1 MKLRLNCIKN
11 IGNLMV
17 RFLLEEYMFTKP
29 EATTRLRE
37 LSEIITKSREAY
49 FNLNQSD
56 ITDQEY
62 DQNISEVTKI
72 LEKYPELGDEFK
84 ILNQVGV
91 TPNSKFNK
99 VKHLTP
105 MYSLSNGF
113 NDEDILNFLKQIRSF
128 LDLPQ
133 SSNIDL
139 VFEPKIDGLSLSL
152 IYKKGNLFQALTR
165 GDGQIG
171 EDVTE
176 NARLIPDV
184 PLSIPIEFETLEV
197 RGEVYFPNS
206 TFKELNQ
213 ELIKSGIKAFS
224 NPRNAAS
231 GTLRQFKF
239 NKERNKNLCF
249 FAYSVGNNPYQL
261 ADTQE
266 MLLKM
271 FNDLGFKTNDIS
283 KVFSSVEQ
291 LLKYYEEVFSMR
303 STLDYD
309 IDGIVYKVNDLRLQ
323 ERLGFRSS
331 SPRWAIA
338 HKFPAEMSITVIED
352 IEIQVG
358 RTGTLSPVAKLKPVN
373 IGGVIVTS
381 STLHNK
387 DFISGFD
394 NKGNKIRDGVDIR
407 IGDWVTVYRA
417 GDVIPKI
424 KDVDVSK
431 RNTNSEPFAFPH
443 FCPSCN
449 SEVEIDKEDSAIRCH
464 NFQGCPAQIIAGLK
478 HFVSKKAFNIDGL
491 GGRIIEEFYQ
501 KGLIQQPAD
510 FFRLETKSNQGLNLI
525 ELLGKGWGEKSLKN
539 LINSID
545 ASRSIQLDRFLFS
558 LGIRHIGE
566 NVSQI
571 IAGYFGSWERFYSAV
586 KIGISKDN
594 EQVLS
599 EIEGIGQLM
608 VNSIMEFFSDHKETA
623 KVEDLLNY
631 IEIESFIKHNK
642 IETAITNKKLVLT
655 GTFKGFS
662 RAELKSICEK
672 NGAKVL
678 TALSANVDFLVVGH
692 SPGSK
697 VKKASELG
705 VKQIFEEEFKV
716 LIDINI

>member
-11 IGNLMV
+11 IGNLIV

-49 FNLNQSD
+49 FNLNRSN

-62 DQNISEVTKI
+62 DQNIAEVTRI
-72 LEKYPELGDEFK
+72 LDKYPELADEFK

-105 MYSLSNGF
+105 MYSLSNAF
-113 NDEDILNFLKQIRSF
+113 NNEDILNFLKQIRSF

-213 ELIKSGIKAFS
+213 KLIKSGIKAFS

-309 IDGIVYKVNDLRLQ
+309 IDGVVYKVNDLRLQ

-594 EQVLS
+594 DQVLS

-678 TALSANVDFLVVGH
+678 TALSANVDFLVVGQ

>member
-1 MKLRLNCIKN
+1 
-11 IGNLMV
+11 
-17 RFLLEEYMFTKP
+17 MFTKP

-62 DQNISEVTKI
+62 DQNIAEVTKI
-72 LEKYPELGDEFK
+72 LEKYPELADEFE

-91 TPNSKFNK
+91 KPNSKFNK

-105 MYSLSNGF
+105 MYSLSNAF
-113 NDEDILNFLKQIRSF
+113 SDEDILNFLKQIRSF

-133 SSNIDL
+133 TSNIDL

-213 ELIKSGIKAFS
+213 ELIKSGIKTFS

-249 FAYSVGNNPYQL
+249 FAYSVGNDPYQL

-283 KVFSSVEQ
+283 KVFSNVEQ
-291 LLKYYEEVFSMR
+291 LLKYYEEIFSMR
-303 STLDYD
+303 PTLDYD

-381 STLHNK
+381 ATLHNK

-394 NKGNKIRDGVDIR
+394 NKGKKIRAGVDIR

-449 SEVEIDKEDSAIRCH
+449 SEVKIDKGDSAIRCH
-464 NFQGCPAQIIAGLK
+464 NFQACPAQIIAGLK

-594 EQVLS
+594 AQVLS

-655 GTFKGFS
+655 GTFKEFS

-678 TALSANVDFLVVGH
+678 TALSANVDFLVVGQ

>member
-62 DQNISEVTKI
+62 DQNIAEVAKI
-72 LEKYPELGDEFK
+72 LEKYPELADEFK

-91 TPNSKFNK
+91 KPNSKFNK

-105 MYSLSNGF
+105 MYSLSNAF
-113 NDEDILNFLKQIRSF
+113 SDEDILNFLKQIRSF

-133 SSNIDL
+133 TSNIDL

-213 ELIKSGIKAFS
+213 ELIKSGIKTFS

-249 FAYSVGNNPYQL
+249 FAYSVGNDPYQL

-283 KVFSSVEQ
+283 KVFSNVEQ
-291 LLKYYEEVFSMR
+291 LLKYYEEIFSMR
-303 STLDYD
+303 PTLDYD

-381 STLHNK
+381 ATLHNK

-394 NKGNKIRDGVDIR
+394 NKGKKIRAGVDIR

-449 SEVEIDKEDSAIRCH
+449 SEVKIDKGDSAIRCH
-464 NFQGCPAQIIAGLK
+464 NFQACPAQIIAGLK

-594 EQVLS
+594 AQVLS

-623 KVEDLLNY
+623 KVEDLLNH

-655 GTFKGFS
+655 GTFKEFS

-678 TALSANVDFLVVGH
+678 TALSANVDFLVVGQ

-705 VKQIFEEEFKV
+705 VKKIFEEEFKV

>member
-1 MKLRLNCIKN
+1 
-11 IGNLMV
+11 
-17 RFLLEEYMFTKP
+17 MFTKS
-29 EATTRLRE
+29 EAIYRLRE

-49 FNLNQSD
+49 FNFNRSD

-62 DQNISEVTKI
+62 DQNISEVTEI
-72 LEKYPELGDEFK
+72 ITKYPELENEYK
-84 ILNQVGV
+84 ILNQVGAK
-91 TPNSKFNK
+91 PNSKFKK

-113 NDEDILNFLKQIRSF
+113 NNDDIFNFLKQIRSF
-128 LDLPQ
+128 LDVPQ
-133 SSNIDL
+133 SKNIDL

-152 IYKKGNLFQALTR
+152 IYKNGALSRALTR

-184 PLSIPIEFETLEV
+184 PLSIPLELDTLEI
-197 RGEVYFPNS
+197 RGEVYLPNS
-206 TFKELNQ
+206 TFKELNE
-213 ELIKSGIKAFS
+213 ELKKKNIKAFS

-231 GTLRQFKF
+231 GTLRQFKS
-239 NKERNKNLCF
+239 NKERSKNLCF
-249 FAYSVGNNPYQL
+249 FAYSVGSDPYKL

-266 MLLKM
+266 ILLKI
-271 FNDLGFKTNDIS
+271 FNDLGFKTNSIS
-283 KVFSSVEQ
+283 RVFGNPEQ
-291 LLKYYEEVFSMR
+291 LLKYYEEIFSIR
-303 STLDYD
+303 PSLDYE
-309 IDGIVYKVNDLRLQ
+309 IDGIVYKVNDFRLQ

-352 IEIQVG
+352 IEIQIG

-373 IGGVIVTS
+373 IGGVIVS
-381 STLHNK
+381 SATLHNK
-387 DFISGFD
+387 DFIRGFD
-394 NKGNKIRDGVDIR
+394 NKGNKIRSGVDIR
-407 IGDWVTVYRA
+407 RGDWVTVYRA

-424 KDVDVSK
+424 KNVDVSK
-431 RNTNSEPFAFPH
+431 RNATSVPFTFPM

-449 SEVEIDKEDSAIRCH
+449 SKVGVDKADSAIRCY
-464 NFQGCPAQIIAGLK
+464 NFQSCKAQIIAGLK
-478 HFVSKKAFNIDGL
+478 HFVSKKAVNIDGL
-491 GGRIIEEFYQ
+491 GGKIIEEFYH
-501 KGLIQQPAD
+501 KNLIKQPAD
-510 FFRLETKSNQGLNLI
+510 FFRLEKKSNHGLDLV
-525 ELLGKGWGEKSLKN
+525 EFLGKGWGDKSLKN
-539 LINSID
+539 LFNSID
-545 ASRSIQLDRFLFS
+545 SARSIRLDRFLFS

-566 NVSQI
+566 NASHI
-571 IAGYFGSWERFYSAV
+571 IAGYFGSWEKFYCA
-586 KIGISKDN
+586 IGISISENDGK
-594 EQVLS
+594 LFY

-608 VNSIMEFFSDHKETA
+608 VISLLEFFSDLQERK
-623 KVEDLLNY
+623 KVEDLLSCVK
-631 IEIESFIKHNK
+631 IESFIKNNK

-678 TALSANVDFLVVGH
+678 TTLSTNVDLLIVGQ

-697 VKKASELG
+697 VKKANELG

-716 LIDINI
+716 LIDTDI

>member
-11 IGNLMV
+11 IGNLML

-133 SSNIDL
+133 SRNIDL

-309 IDGIVYKVNDLRLQ
+309 IDGVVYKVNDLRLQ

-678 TALSANVDFLVVGH
+678 TALSANVDFLVVGQ

>member
-1 MKLRLNCIKN
+1 
-11 IGNLMV
+11 
-17 RFLLEEYMFTKP
+17 MFTKP

-72 LEKYPELGDEFK
+72 LEKYPELEDEFK

-133 SSNIDL
+133 SRNIDL

-678 TALSANVDFLVVGH
+678 TALSANVDFLVVGQ

>member
-11 IGNLMV
+11 MGNLMV

-62 DQNISEVTKI
+62 DQNIAEVAKI
-72 LEKYPELGDEFK
+72 LEKYPELADEFK

-91 TPNSKFNK
+91 KPNSKFNK

-105 MYSLSNGF
+105 MYSLSNAF
-113 NDEDILNFLKQIRSF
+113 SDEDILNFLKQIRSF

-133 SSNIDL
+133 TSNIDL

-213 ELIKSGIKAFS
+213 ELIKSGIKTFS

-249 FAYSVGNNPYQL
+249 FAYSVGNDPYQL

-283 KVFSSVEQ
+283 KVFSNVEQ
-291 LLKYYEEVFSMR
+291 LLKYYEEIFSMR
-303 STLDYD
+303 PTLDYD

-381 STLHNK
+381 ATLHNK

-394 NKGNKIRDGVDIR
+394 NKGKKIRAGVDIR

-424 KDVDVSK
+424 KDVDVAK

-449 SEVEIDKEDSAIRCH
+449 SEVKIDKGDSAIRCH

-594 EQVLS
+594 AQVLS

-655 GTFKGFS
+655 GTFKEFS

-678 TALSANVDFLVVGH
+678 TALSANVDFLVVGQ